1 MPIPPKPGNGG
12 AQNGNGAKAGSQ
24 PQQGQVQ
31 LPVRIIAQY
40 VRDLSFEAPGV
51 EKMLGGVSEEP
62 KLGVE
67 VNVNARN
74 MRERLF
80 ESALDIKARA
90 ENKDGVFYDLQVVY
104 TGLFEIGELPE
115 EALEPL
121 LLIHAPSLLFP
132 FARRLVADLTREGGF
147 PPLLLDP
154 MDFASMYHQRR
165 QSQGQPGPALA

>member
-1 MPIPPKPGNGG
+1 MVLPPKP
-12 AQNGNGAKAGSQ
+12 QNGSKNGSQ
-24 PQQGQVQ
+24 GAPEPGQVQ
-31 LPVRIIAQY
+31 LPVRIVAQY
-40 VRDLSFEAPGV
+40 IRDLSFEAPGV
-51 EKMLGGVSEEP
+51 EKMLGGITEEP

-74 MRERLF
+74 MKDRLF
-80 ESALDIKARA
+80 ESALDMKAKA
-90 ENKDGVFYDLQVVY
+90 ENKDGVFYDLHVVY
-104 TGLFEIGELPE
+104 TGLFEVGDIPE

-132 FARRLVADLTREGGF
+132 FARRIIADLTREGGF

-165 QSQGQPGPALA
+165 MQRGEPTGPAIA